1 MGLWGDIEHGFSAV
15 IGGVEHIAGDIGSLV
30 DKALNELE
38 TLGIGASA
46 AISWLVKFLI
56 EAGEDPVAVISQL
69 SGRISSLGGDPF
81 STLEQL
87 AEGIMTYGLTGF
99 AQKKVN
105 EALAPLRDT
114 LSKSTAQSQAIA
126 NVHQTTLS
134 TMKIRLDALQTG
146 GNTTAWQGL
155 SVQAMNTSFD
165 NISVTLNS
173 LTAPMDAGGA
183 QAALNYAC
191 EQALQDILV
200 VGEVVLVCEII
211 VTAILTVAGLAAD
224 GVGALVGL
232 GAGVELMEATLEL
245 LMFLIGADLA
255 IWLLGTIAIYVVD
268 HTILARPSTTG
279 IPNNGPQGVNVTYAH
294 ESDLPINP
302 GQVVPG
308 GRIYIPPKW
317 SHGKPA
323 RARGGFVDAKGN
335 IWEWAPGGAQHGG
348 PHWDV
353 QHPDGSHTNV
363 APNGKVIGKDNF
375 PNNDSLKK

>member
-38 TLGIGASA
+38 TLGIGASV

-99 AQKKVN
+99 AQKKVD
-105 EALAPLRDT
+105 EALTPLRD
-114 LSKSTAQSQAIA
+114 
-126 NVHQTTLS
+126 TLS

-146 GNTTAWQGL
+146 GNTTAWQGM

-165 NISVTLNS
+165 NISGTLNG

-279 IPNNGPQGVNVTYAH
+279 IPNNGPQGVNVT
-294 ESDLPINP
+294 
-302 GQVVPG
+302 
-308 GRIYIPPKW
+308 
-317 SHGKPA
+317 
-323 RARGGFVDAKGN
+323 
-335 IWEWAPGGAQHGG
+335 
-348 PHWDV
+348 
-353 QHPDGSHTNV
+353 
-363 APNGKVIGKDNF
+363 
-375 PNNDSLKK
+375 